1 MSDKINNN
9 EIKNISD
16 SSGLLFI
23 FEMLGN
29 FLENLN
35 KFIKDKYGNE
45 QDISSKVI
53 FGRIIESK
61 KLVINGIH
69 IVKDIQNDLSG
80 LNALL
85 DNVPLLDESF
95 KKAQDSLK
103 DASNFAEEATLK
115 IQDASISI
123 QDSLNKV
130 KECLFKL
137 ESAKEFNSDEK
148 KILNSCINDISGVAE
163 TSFNIMTVLQFQDI
177 LRQQLS
183 AIGAILTKVKGKIVN
198 SIEKIEGIPV
208 KVDENEKYFIPTD
221 QSILEKQKGQDE
233 IDSIISQVKNNKNK
247 KE

>member
-9 EIKNISD
+9 ENKNVSD
-16 SSGLLFI
+16 SSGLFFI
-23 FEMLGN
+23 FGT
-29 FLENLN
+29 LENILEN
-35 KFIKDKYGNE
+35 FHKYIKDKEGNE
-45 QDISSKVI
+45 QDVSNEVI
-53 FGRIIESK
+53 FSRIMESK
-61 KLVINGIH
+61 KLVKNGID
-69 IVKDIQNDLSG
+69 IVKDIQNDLNG

-130 KECLFKL
+130 KECLCKL
-137 ESAKEFNSDEK
+137 ESVKKFDSDEK
-148 KILNSCINDISGVAE
+148 KILKSCINDVSSVAE

-183 AIGAILTKVKGKIVN
+183 AIGSILTKVKVKIVN
-198 SIEKIEGIPV
+198 SIKKIEGIPV
-208 KVDENEKYFIPTD
+208 KVGEDEEYFIPTD

-233 IDSIISQVKNNKNK
+233 IDSIISQIENNKNK